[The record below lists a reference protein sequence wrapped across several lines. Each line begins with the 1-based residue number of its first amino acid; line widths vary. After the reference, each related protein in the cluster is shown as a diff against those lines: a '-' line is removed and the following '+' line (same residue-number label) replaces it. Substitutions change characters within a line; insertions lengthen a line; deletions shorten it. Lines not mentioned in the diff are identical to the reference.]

1 MGIFD
6 GQPKQALTPA
16 EQYAQDDAMRAAYE
30 QSKVAGQPVHN
41 GAVLGAPATD
51 QQMADKG
58 YDVPIPG
65 SPPPDAPTFPG
76 VPGSGE
82 AGQNAA
88 DGTRLAMALRKSIFQ
103 RMPVGGAPAGVVQG
117 PGEDYSREGG
127 AHGKSDWE
135 DTFVTK
141 PAQIEQAMMEGADVE
156 GQYGKAKE
164 DYYKRLQSSQ
174 GDELAILQSRR
185 IAHQQEIEA
194 QQAKIQQATE
204 SYSNDLA
211 DRGQFWKN
219 PLHIVGAIGAAM
231 MALGSGGPTIG
242 VKLINDAVTADFN
255 ERKQLAN
262 MHLGELRSNLGSYR
276 QIAGDKELGDRL
288 ALAESLRVAVM
299 EGDRIAAQFQG
310 PAAKAKW
317 AAVAKETNAQRQILM
332 MNMYHQ
338 GVYQPAGVVDPRIA
352 AANKAAGKA
361 LGPGAG
367 YSPFAGAGM
376 ASVGSSGGQAQPG
389 AMGGQGVPGALQER
403 SGASSGQGQPAN
415 PGVYGGSIS
424 KEVID
429 AAERRAP
436 GAGRQAQ
443 AEMDEIAQRIWSVSR
458 GNPATFNDK
467 MEAFQQKQ
475 EDDIKGIAVA
485 AQPIV
490 AKINGYRRLGDDIG
504 LIKVM
509 ADRLHTDPDS
519 LLGSGTSAIMGKEFM
534 AKYRDTM
541 HLLGNTDPAKANKYA
556 TEVQETENA
565 VERFKQ
571 VLAGNQNTYIHDKSG
586 GNVSAN
592 ENLRMKEYLR
602 QGFRGI
608 SAFHDNESKLAQAEF
623 DNATNSA
630 AHPVS
635 GTLYRAQMG
644 MGSASLDRKGI
655 SGPETGEMNSA
666 QEAGLQSKRDADE
679 GARQQRIQKAIQ
691 NAKGR

>member
-6 GQPKQALTPA
+6 GKPRQALTPA
-16 EQYAQDDAMRAAYE
+16 EQYAQDDAMKTAYE
-30 QSKVAGQPVHN
+30 QSRVAGQPVHS
-41 GAVLGAPATD
+41 GAVLGAPVTD
-51 QQMADKG
+51 QALADKG

-65 SPPPDAPTFPG
+65 SEPPPVPTFPG
-76 VPGSGE
+76 VPGSSE

-88 DGTRLAMALRKSIFQ
+88 EGTDVALALRKGIFQ

-141 PAQIEQAMMEGADVE
+141 PAQIERAMMEGADVE
-156 GQYGKAKE
+156 GQYGQAKS
-164 DYYKRLQSSQ
+164 DYYKRLQKSQ

-194 QQAKIQQATE
+194 QQANIQQATE

-317 AAVAKETNAQRQILM
+317 AAVAKETNAQRQVLM

-352 AANKAAGKA
+352 DANKAAGKA
-361 LGPGAG
+361 LGPGIG
-367 YSPFAGAGM
+367 YTPFAGPGT
-376 ASVGSSGGQAQPG
+376 ASGGASGGQ
-389 AMGGQGVPGALQER
+389 GQ
-403 SGASSGQGQPAN
+403 SGAGGSQSYSAGPTAAK
-415 PGVYGGSIS
+415 PGVFGGGIS
-424 KEVID
+424 PEVLA
-429 AAERRAP
+429 AAEARAP
-436 GAGRQAQ
+436 GSGRQAQ
-443 AEMDEIAQRIWSVSR
+443 AEHDEVAQRIWSVSR
-458 GNPATFNDK
+458 GNPATYNDK
-467 MEAFQQKQ
+467 MEAFEQKQ

-504 LIKVM
+504 LIRVM
-509 ADRLHTDPDS
+509 ANRLHTDPDT
-519 LLGSGTSAIMGKEFM
+519 LLGSGSGAIMGKEFM
-534 AKYRDTM
+534 AKYKDTM

-556 TEVQETENA
+556 TELQETENA

-608 SAFHDNESKLAQAEF
+608 VTFHDNESKLAQSEF

-644 MGSASLDRKGI
+644 LGAASLDRKGI
-655 SGPETGEMNSA
+655 RGPEDGEMNSA
-666 QEAGLQSKRDADE
+666 QTAGLQSKRDADE

-691 NAKGR
+691 AAKGTSGKGGK